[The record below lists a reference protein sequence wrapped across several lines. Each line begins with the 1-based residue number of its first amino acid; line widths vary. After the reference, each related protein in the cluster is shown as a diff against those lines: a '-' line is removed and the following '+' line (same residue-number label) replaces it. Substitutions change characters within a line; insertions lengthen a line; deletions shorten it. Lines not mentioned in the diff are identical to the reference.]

1 MVAELRQWDE
11 VHHVQAKPTRS
22 FKSTAPICM
31 YSSGFPSYMD
41 WRARSPNDELGIWC
55 CVIILFQ
62 HPFTLLHHP
71 PSTEPL
77 LCFHVNI
84 QLYLRKTYSQNSLRT
99 LFPQRMFV
107 VTKPTAV
114 ITVLNVQAHTHSPC
128 FYYIFYYLCHFF
140 HVFPQIWLSSLRASE
155 LLL

>member
-11 VHHVQAKPTRS
+11 VHNVQGKPARS
-22 FKSTAPICM
+22 FKSSAPICM
-31 YSSGFPSYMD
+31 YSTGFASYMD
-41 WRARSPNDELGIWC
+41 WRARSPNDELG
-55 CVIILFQ
+55 ILFQ

-77 LCFHVNI
+77 LCFHINI

-114 ITVLNVQAHTHSPC
+114 ITVLNVQAHTLSLFLLHFLLFMSFFSCVSPNLTE
-128 FYYIFYYLCHFF
+128 FLKG
-140 HVFPQIWLSSLRASE
+140 IWITVVAA
-155 LLL
+155 